1 MKCSGSSQIRFE
13 IEIWRGLVAS
23 DWFLKTMA
31 KAYAR
36 LIPVLIKQPLLTSF
50 VIYNSNYS
58 GKAAGF
64 VSQSNLVLMSYSS
77 CLPPS

>member
-36 LIPVLIKQPLLTSF
+36 LIPILIEQPILASS
-50 VIYNSNYS
+50 VICASTYS
-58 GKAAGF
+58 GKAAGLCL
-64 VSQSNLVLMSYSS
+64 SQTLF
-77 CLPPS
+77 